1 MPKFV
6 TQLLDATGADA
17 SEVEFDFE
25 SLADAKLETRAALG
39 EMGRDGLP
47 DDPMK
52 MISAEIFDKDRN
64 PLLELR
70 PTNAGINPENEGA

>member
-25 SLADAKLETRAALG
+25 SLADAKLETRAAL
-39 EMGRDGLP
+39 RDGSRRTARRP
-47 DDPMK
+47 YEDDQ
-52 MISAEIFDKDRN
+52 R
-64 PLLELR
+64 
-70 PTNAGINPENEGA
+70 